1 MSKEEKIDIRRGL
14 RDVYI
19 DRTRS
24 SFIDGKK
31 GHLLYRGYNIDDLAR
46 DSCFEETAY
55 LLLHGD
61 LPNANQ
67 LSSFDYLL
75 KSSRSMPTEILEVL
89 NIVK

>member
-31 GHLLYRGYNIDDLAR
+31 GHLFMDSETLKLRNFWHKESFIHGLEDPGTQRFLA
-46 DSCFEETAY
+46 
-55 LLLHGD
+55 
-61 LPNANQ
+61 
-67 LSSFDYLL
+67 
-75 KSSRSMPTEILEVL
+75 
-89 NIVK
+89 